1 MTGTSSDRWGMWA
14 RLWPRLAGTILL
26 AAAAQ
31 CGLGAWLASG
41 GGTEVSRACMY
52 YLSGCAA
59 VSGVV
64 GLVLCEVP
72 LPAGRSD
79 GQPRQAP

>member
-1 MTGTSSDRWGMWA
+1 MWA

-31 CGLGAWLASG
+31 CDLGARLASG
-41 GGTEVSRACMY
+41 GGTEVSRACMH
-52 YLSGCAA
+52 YLNGCAA

-64 GLVLCEVP
+64 GLVLCLVP

-79 GQPRQAP
+79 GQP